1 MATSDG
7 GGKVIVGIA
16 MSLDDFINDR
26 NGGVGPLYPDMDALH
41 ATTSLQEAIRT
52 TGAVVMG
59 RRAYDMA
66 GGDYT
71 DYEFQTPIFVLTH
84 TPPATGPK
92 GENDRLS
99 VTFVTE
105 GVESAIARA
114 RAAAGP
120 RKVQVIG
127 GASTGQQVLNAGLA
141 DELEITIVPVLLG
154 GGLRFFEHLEPGQ
167 LALEQV
173 GISESPTRTDLRYRI
188 VK

>member
-1 MATSDG
+1 MTTRDG

-16 MSLDDFINDR
+16 MSLDGIINDDAGEVSR
-26 NGGVGPLYPDMDALH
+26 LYPDMEALR
-41 ATTSLQEAIRT
+41 ATASLQEAIRT

-66 GGDYT
+66 QGDYT
-71 DYEFQTPIFVLTH
+71 GYEFQTPIFVLTH

-92 GENDRLS
+92 GENERLS
-99 VTFVTE
+99 VTFVTD
-105 GVESAIARA
+105 GVASAIARA

-120 RKVQVIG
+120 RNVQVTG

-154 GGLRFFEHLEPGQ
+154 GGLRFFEHLEPGK
-167 LALEQV
+167 LALEQIGV
-173 GISESPTRTDLRYRI
+173 SESPTRTDLRYRI